1 MQSSITSFFVFFK
14 TPMFNIENTGVLKTR
29 GSC

>member
-14 TPMFNIENTGVLKTR
+14 TYMFHLGETKYFNVT
-29 GSC
+29 S